1 MAPRADSGLNAMTTI
16 SGKTIYVTGGTRG
29 IGLAAARAL
38 AERGAHVLLLSR
50 ALDADALAE
59 VVGVMRTPM
68 TDATARTKST

>member
-1 MAPRADSGLNAMTTI
+1 MMTI

-38 AERGAHVLLLSR
+38 AARGAHVLLLSR
-50 ALDADALAE
+50 APDADALAE